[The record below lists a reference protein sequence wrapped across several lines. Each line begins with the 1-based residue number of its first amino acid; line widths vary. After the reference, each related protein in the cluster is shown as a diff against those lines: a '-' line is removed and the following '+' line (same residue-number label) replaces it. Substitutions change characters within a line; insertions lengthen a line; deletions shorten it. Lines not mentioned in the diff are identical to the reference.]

1 MIIIHGQLKFT
12 LELSKN
18 KFKNMFKMKKFD
30 EFNQFINESKSSKG
44 LPEKV
49 EKFLKQFPDDT
60 DTWKNAT
67 DEIRDI
73 ARNIKDLYN
82 ERNEDNKIEALNFRK
97 INKPSEWNTEGKKY
111 IRMVYG
117 KMCDVC
123 KKAFK
128 KYFDEH
134 FGHNKVD
141 ESYSGK
147 ELFAFD
153 GTFYLETVNS
163 YNTSERKFGGD
174 MIGDK
179 GGNMFDFS
187 ILTMDI
193 NEVNDKVQVEFSGS
207 LFIDENTYTN
217 DEISNL
223 LSVDISWYVESYTEE
238 FPKDFN
244 LTVV

>member
-1 MIIIHGQLKFT
+1 
-12 LELSKN
+12 
-18 KFKNMFKMKKFD
+18 MFRMKRFD
-30 EFNQFINESKSSKG
+30 EFNQLINESKSNSD
-44 LPEKV
+44 LPKNV
-49 EKFLKQFPDDT
+49 ENFLKQFPDDT

-73 ARNIKDLYN
+73 ARNIKELYN
-82 ERNEDNKIEALNFRK
+82 ERNEDDKIESLNFKK

-123 KKAFK
+123 KKEFK

-134 FGHNKVD
+134 FGHNKID

-163 YNTSERKFGGD
+163 YTTSERKFGGD

-193 NEVNDKVQVEFSGS
+193 NEVDDKVQVELSGS

-223 LSVDISWYVESYTEE
+223 LSVDISGYIESYTEE
-238 FPKDFN
+238 FPKDFT
-244 LTVV
+244 LTVE

>member
-1 MIIIHGQLKFT
+1 
-12 LELSKN
+12 
-18 KFKNMFKMKKFD
+18 MKKFD

-44 LPEKV
+44 LPAKV
-49 EKFLKQFPDDT
+49 EKFLKNYPDDT

-73 ARNIKDLYN
+73 AREIKLLYN
-82 ERNEDNKIEALNFRK
+82 ERNEKQIEPLNFRK
-97 INKPSEWNTEGKKY
+97 FTKPSEWNTEGKKY
-111 IRMVYG
+111 IRMVYD
-117 KMCDVC
+117 KMSDVS
-123 KKAFK
+123 KNEFIE
-128 KYFDEH
+128 YFDDH
-134 FGHNKVD
+134 FGHNSIE

-163 YNTSERKFGGD
+163 YTTSERKFGGD

-193 NEVNDKVQVEFSGS
+193 NEVDDKVQVEFSGS

-223 LSVDISWYVESYTEE
+223 LSVDISGYVESYTEE